1 MASLPLDQSPRPE
14 GHYED
19 DQTAFSTSQS
29 QAPEPAHG
37 NLQSIPTF
45 VEGKAEDGPAGT
57 REDESNGSPASRAP
71 KAPSPG
77 FVDKIMQRLGLNSLI
92 LMNMFKS
99 VPHAPSCSQC
109 ALETNLG
116 RVLLR
121 RASVA
126 PTISIAIYQAAPVQ
140 NLLLTLGYLAGVI
153 SVLALP
159 VLPRGKFIQNM
170 TLNLL
175 CAALGGAVGVLIAWS
190 GVQARL
196 NTSNLEEM
204 AQYIAQNG
212 KAPYNSSQSAV
223 CALWLFFNIWL
234 ANVVRAKYPAFN
246 LPMIVYSI
254 IVNITCTFGVLF
266 PTVARAEVFVK
277 QLLIGIFIGLAI
289 ASACSLLIFPI
300 STRQIV
306 VKQMAGVLGLFKK
319 TVALEKEYLQ
329 GLERDDM
336 FSLEAIET
344 SAGHPEPEKKRK
356 KNDAPKLTREQKT
369 AVALRGTIAAIR
381 EIMGKIYGDK
391 KFAKRDVAF
400 GYLSAKDFGKLFNLL
415 RNIMIPLTGIGV
427 IMDIFQKVGRE
438 RGWDGTGLGSNEPGI
453 GGVGTLLENQDKEN
467 SLRIWN
473 DIMRQLH
480 EPFEILSDALIQ
492 GIDHAG
498 ILLKFFPQPK
508 DNTKAPDVEASAGDL
523 RPGQVGFSKLI
534 NEKIDAFNSRKGE
547 ILRLWAKEKGLSS
560 DGKPE
565 NWDKDGTRLF
575 EKRRNDQAQLFTILY
590 LEKLMQATGEA
601 VQDFV
606 AFAEEKHRD
615 GSILK
620 KHLIIPDGRRLRKW
634 FLSIFE
640 RDDST
645 GEDSPD
651 ILERNGTVIF
661 LGQGW
666 MNKKDPEH
674 LPATNT
680 LQKLGNGLRN
690 FSNFFGSPESVFGLR
705 VALATMTV
713 GIIAF
718 LEPTQQF
725 FIEQRLVWA
734 MVGLPLEIVL
744 LSDGL

>member
-1 MASLPLDQSPRPE
+1 M
-14 GHYED
+14 
-19 DQTAFSTSQS
+19 
-29 QAPEPAHG
+29 
-37 NLQSIPTF
+37 
-45 VEGKAEDGPAGT
+45 
-57 REDESNGSPASRAP
+57 
-71 KAPSPG
+71 
-77 FVDKIMQRLGLNSLI
+77 
-92 LMNMFKS
+92 
-99 VPHAPSCSQC
+99 
-109 ALETNLG
+109 
-116 RVLLR
+116 
-121 RASVA
+121 
-126 PTISIAIYQAAPVQ
+126 
-140 NLLLTLGYLAGVI
+140 
-153 SVLALP
+153 
-159 VLPRGKFIQNM
+159 LPRGKFIQSM
-170 TLNLL
+170 MLNLL
-175 CAALGGAVGVLIAWS
+175 CAAVGGAMGVLIVWS

-223 CALWLFFNIWL
+223 CAVWLFFNIWL

-246 LPMIVYSI
+246 LPVIVYSI
-254 IVNITCTFGVLF
+254 IVNIACTFGVLF
-266 PTVARAEVFVK
+266 PTVARAEAFVK
-277 QLLIGIFIGLAI
+277 QLLIGIFVGLAI
-289 ASACSLLIFPI
+289 AFGCSLFIFPI

-336 FSLEAIET
+336 FSLEVVET
-344 SAGHPEPEKKRK
+344 SAGHSEPEKKGK
-356 KNDAPKLTREQKT
+356 KDDAPKLTREQKT
-369 AVALRGTIAAIR
+369 AMALRGTIAAIR
-381 EIMGKIYGDK
+381 ELMGKIYGDK

-400 GYLSAKDFGKLFNLL
+400 GYLSAKDFGQLFNLI
-415 RNIMIPLTGIGV
+415 RNVMIPLTGIGV

-438 RGWDGTGLGSNEPGI
+438 RGWDGTSPGSDEPGI
-453 GGVGTLLENQDKEN
+453 GSDGTLLESQDKEK

-480 EPFEILSDALIQ
+480 EPFEILSEALIQ

-508 DNTKAPDVEASAGDL
+508 GHTKTPDVEASAGDL
-523 RPGQVGFSKLI
+523 HPGQVGFSRVI

-565 NWDKDGTRLF
+565 NWDKDTTRLF

-615 GSILK
+615 GSITK

-634 FLSIFE
+634 FLSVFDN
-640 RDDST
+640 DDST
-645 GEDSPD
+645 GEDSTD
-651 ILERNGTVIF
+651 VLERSGNVVF

-666 MNKKDPEH
+666 MHKKDPEH

-680 LQKLGNGLRN
+680 LQRIGNGLRN
-690 FSNFFGSPESVFGLR
+690 LSNFFGSPESVFGLR
-705 VALATMTV
+705 VALATMTI
-713 GIIAF
+713 GILAF
-718 LEPTQQF
+718 LESTQQF

-734 MVGLPLEIVL
+734 MVSLSSGFVFL
-744 LSDGL
+744 LHCPAGTL